1 MHPLHSSPVNW
12 YKWAMSKNG
21 TNPITLEQIVDSLD
35 CTIVHG
41 GDNLDISIYTV
52 TAGDLMSEVLV
63 VDEENMVIVTSL
75 NTDQVIRT
83 ADIVAAAGVVL
94 VNGKTPGKGM
104 VTLAESTG
112 ITLLSTPLSL
122 FDACVRLGELR
133 RG

>member
-1 MHPLHSSPVNW
+1 
-12 YKWAMSKNG
+12 MSKNG
-21 TNPITLEQIVDSLD
+21 KNPITLEHIIDVLD
-35 CTIVHG
+35 CTVVHE
-41 GDNLDISIYTV
+41 GDNLNTSIYTV

-94 VNGKTPGKGM
+94 VNGKTPQKGM

-112 ITLLSTPLSL
+112 ITLLSTPLNL
-122 FDACVRLGELR
+122 FDACVRLGELQK
-133 RG
+133 G